1 MSELVIIL
9 LHGSLRW
16 FHLSLDLLPINSLP
30 FLTFHSCVYRLRAS
44 FECVLSSLNK
54 YSLIIMGDSQAS
66 NSPLKSSISE
76 NLSKSSNTTSIPE
89 ISSLSSLST
98 TSKNEIVA
106 LKKKIDL
113 LKVQVS
119 HFHHSR
125 MSKWSL
131 VVRMPSC
138 FQSLIPG
145 KFSQR
150 MLVISVVFGSQSQ

>member
-1 MSELVIIL
+1 
-9 LHGSLRW
+9 
-16 FHLSLDLLPINSLP
+16 
-30 FLTFHSCVYRLRAS
+30 
-44 FECVLSSLNK
+44 
-54 YSLIIMGDSQAS
+54 MGDSQAS

-119 HFHHSR
+119 HSPI
-125 MSKWSL
+125 L
-131 VVRMPSC
+131 VC
-138 FQSLIPG
+138 
-145 KFSQR
+145 
-150 MLVISVVFGSQSQ
+150 